1 MKKLYFLLFAL
12 LITAGILVGCGGT
25 NEEKKENNGEATG
38 QQTETAFPVTIT
50 DATGEKITIEKEP
63 QRIVSIMPSN
73 TEVAFALGVGD
84 KIIGVIEW
92 DNYPEEV
99 ADIEKV
105 GDMDINIEKIIS
117 LNPDLVLGHA
127 SHAKNSAEGLQQ
139 LKDAGITVVLINEA
153 TSFQQAYDSIEMI
166 GKVTGTDEKAAEI
179 INDMKDRIQKVKEKT
194 ANVEER
200 KSVVF
205 EISGQPLFLAGKNT
219 FMDEILS
226 IINAENVVNDLDDPW
241 PQVDEEYIIEK
252 NPDVIITTYGYYT
265 EDPVGQ
271 VTGRPG
277 WQDITAV
284 KEKQVYDVHS
294 DKVTRPGPRLAEGVE
309 EVAKII
315 YPELFE

>member
-25 NEEKKENNGEATG
+25 NEEKEENNGEATG
-38 QQTETAFPVTIT
+38 QQSETGFPVTVT
-50 DATGEKITIEKEP
+50 DATGEKITIEEEP

-84 KIIGVIEW
+84 KIIGVLKW
-92 DNYPEEV
+92 DEYPEEV
-99 ADIEKV
+99 KEIEKV
-105 GDMDINIEKIIS
+105 GDQNINIESIIA

-127 SHAKNSAEGLQQ
+127 SHATNSAEGLQ
-139 LKDAGITVVLINEA
+139 LIRDAGIAVVLINEA
-153 TSFQQAYDSIEMI
+153 NSFEQVYDSIEMI
-166 GKVTGTDEKAAEI
+166 GKVTGAEEKAIEVVKDMKDKIAVVQEKAAHI
-179 INDMKDRIQKVKEKT
+179 TDK
-194 ANVEER
+194 

-205 EISGQPLFLAGKNT
+205 EVGSAPLFVAGTNT

-226 IINAENVVNDLDDPW
+226 IINAENVITEEGWYQP
-241 PQVDEEYIIEK
+241 DEEALVER
-252 NPDVIITTYGYYT
+252 NPDVIITTYGYYV
-265 EDPVGQ
+265 EDSIGE

-284 KEKQVYDVHS
+284 KENQVYDVHS

-309 EVAKII
+309 EVAKVV

>member
-1 MKKLYFLLFAL
+1 MKKLYFLFFSL
-12 LITAGILVGCGGT
+12 LLTVGILAGCGSN
-25 NEEKKENNGEATG
+25 NEAKEEDNGGQTAQQAETG
-38 QQTETAFPVTIT
+38 FPLTIT
-50 DATGEKITIEKEP
+50 DATGEKVTIEKEP
-63 QRIVSIMPSN
+63 ERIVSIMPSN
-73 TEVAFALGVGD
+73 TEVAFALGVGE
-84 KIIGVIEW
+84 KIIGVITW

-105 GDMDINIEKIIS
+105 GDQNIDIEKIIA

-127 SHAKNSAEGLQQ
+127 SHATNSAEGLQQ

-153 TSFQQAYDSIEMI
+153 TSFQQAYESIEMI
-166 GKVTGTDEKAAEI
+166 GKVTGAEEKATEI
-179 INDMKDRIQKVKEKT
+179 IDDMKERIENIKEKT
-194 ANVEER
+194 ANVEKK

-205 EISGQPLFLAGKNT
+205 EISGQPLFVAGKNT

-226 IINAENVVNDLDDPW
+226 IINAENVVSDLDEPW
-241 PQVDEEYIIEK
+241 PQVDEEYMIEK

-265 EDPVGQ
+265 EDPIGQ
-271 VTGRPG
+271 VTGRAG